1 MTVALWIIAICEVIR
16 ALQNMVAIM
25 ATKHD
30 LSQRDNAYAEFIKS
44 LRQDDKQFVRNL
56 LEEFEKQEHDHA
68 IDGSLEEWTKDKTH

>member
-16 ALQNMVAIM
+16 ALQNMVQIM

-56 LEEFEKQEHDHA
+56 LEEFEKQ
-68 IDGSLEEWTKDKTH
+68 DGEQDEKGNH